1 MPNILITNDDGIKSR
16 GIIQLADE
24 LSKKFNVYVVAPHKQ
39 RSCMSHAIKFLH
51 GVSYEKISDEPYP
64 KYSVDGT
71 PADCVMFGLKVIFS
85 DIKFDAIIS
94 GINDVLN
101 IGTDYLY
108 SGTVGAAQEG
118 TMLKVKSIALSVNEN
133 KNTNYADIAK
143 FVSDN
148 FEKLIKH
155 ASSEITLN
163 INFPNVPFKDIKGV
177 KVCEIAR
184 RQYEE
189 IFVTNPDGK
198 HISVGNPLPIKNYD
212 ANTDETQIA
221 LGYITIT
228 PIKILS
234 NDFEKIKEMSTEI
247 FELKA

>member
-1 MPNILITNDDGIKSR
+1 MPNILITNDDGIKSP

-24 LSKKFNVYVVAPHKQ
+24 LNKKFNVYVVAPHKQ
-39 RSCMSHAIKFLH
+39 RSYMSHAIKFLH
-51 GVSYEKISDEPYP
+51 GVSYEKISDAPYP
-64 KYSVDGT
+64 KYSLDGT
-71 PADCVMFGLKVIFS
+71 PADCVMFGLKVIFPNV
-85 DIKFDAIIS
+85 KFDAVIS

-118 TMLKVKSIALSVNEN
+118 TMLKVKSVALSINEN

-143 FVSDN
+143 FVSNN
-148 FEKLIKH
+148 FDEIIKY
-155 ASSEITLN
+155 ATSEVTLN
-163 INFPNVPFKDIKGV
+163 INFPNVPFQDIKGV
-177 KVCEIAR
+177 KACEIAR

-189 IFVTNPDGK
+189 IFVTNSDGK
-198 HISVGNPLPIKNYD
+198 HISVGNPLPIKNYE

-234 NDFEKIKEMSTEI
+234 NDFEKIKEMSAAT
-247 FELKA
+247 FNLKG